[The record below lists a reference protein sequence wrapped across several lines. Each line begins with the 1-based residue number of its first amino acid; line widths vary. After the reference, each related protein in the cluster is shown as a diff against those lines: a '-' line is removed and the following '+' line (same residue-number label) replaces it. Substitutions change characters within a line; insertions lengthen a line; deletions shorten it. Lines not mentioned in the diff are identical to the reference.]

1 MPPSVHPSSS
11 IYHLSIHYYY
21 HHLSTIHHHHYH
33 YYLITLFIYSSKRVD
48 YLTHL
53 LMSDSCLHHEC
64 DRWGLVAYIS
74 AWLDREHGHL
84 QSLSRR
90 MASEQRDATID
101 RVIRSSDDDADDD
114 GCRRESRAVLLK
126 VLMNSLFT
134 AVVVG
139 TALHS
144 ALRIMSQLMDDSN
157 TGSHQLFNQ
166 LRTAFNAVIQQ
177 HSSSSDIRPQDWIQ
191 GVCAAIAKVIVID
204 PTNLLLRVIYG
215 TIVSDSQHAHIST
228 LHTLGSLYSDCLK
241 WVEWDVGSA
250 LAVAWMLSPIVIW
263 LHHIQSMT
271 LVDISGSEI
280 ISIIQ
285 AVMRHTP
292 SIPLPYISNPMSHHN
307 YDSASQR
314 TEQPRRHSSASAD
327 HDDTPT
333 GSIMVSP
340 DAAAGIVIKGIGAFI
355 DGRPA
360 LKVLPHRY
368 RCIHTM
374 QCSAVQ

>member
-1 MPPSVHPSSS
+1 
-11 IYHLSIHYYY
+11 
-21 HHLSTIHHHHYH
+21 
-33 YYLITLFIYSSKRVD
+33 
-48 YLTHL
+48 
-53 LMSDSCLHHEC
+53 
-64 DRWGLVAYIS
+64 VAYIS

-90 MASEQRDATID
+90 MASEQREATID
-101 RVIRSSDDDADDD
+101 RVIRSSDDD
-114 GCRRESRAVLLK
+114 GRRRESRAVLLK

-166 LRTAFNAVIQQ
+166 LRSAFNAVIQQ
-177 HSSSSDIRPQDWIQ
+177 PHSSSSDIRPQEWIQ
-191 GVCAAIAKVIVID
+191 GVYTAIAKVIVID
-204 PTNLLLRVIYG
+204 PSNLLLRVIYG
-215 TIVSDSQHAHIST
+215 TIVVSDSQHAHIST
-228 LHTLGSLYSDCLK
+228 LHTLGSLYSDCLQ
-241 WVEWDVGSA
+241 WVQWDVGST
-250 LAVAWMLSPIVIW
+250 LAVVWMLSPIVIW
-263 LHHIQSMT
+263 LHHIQSMS

-307 YDSASQR
+307 GGSASQR
-314 TEQPRRHSSASAD
+314 TEQPRRHSSASD
-327 HDDTPT
+327 DGHDDTPT

-340 DAAAGIVIKGIGAFI
+340 DAAAGIVFKGIGAFI

-360 LKVLPHRY
+360 LKVLPRRY

-374 QCSAVQ
+374 QCSAVECSI